1 MRLRSNGFGKSQA
14 WVLLGRS
21 GDGRPTRGRAG
32 EKAASVRGLNRSHG
46 SIAGRPRTPRT
57 APGITLFLVAQPDGK
72 AVPTFRATRR

>member
-1 MRLRSNGFGKSQA
+1 MRLRSNGFGKSQG
-14 WVLLGRS
+14 WVLFGAV
-21 GDGRPTRGRAG
+21 GGWAPQTRRAG
-32 EKAASVRGLNRSHG
+32 EKGASVRGLNRSPG